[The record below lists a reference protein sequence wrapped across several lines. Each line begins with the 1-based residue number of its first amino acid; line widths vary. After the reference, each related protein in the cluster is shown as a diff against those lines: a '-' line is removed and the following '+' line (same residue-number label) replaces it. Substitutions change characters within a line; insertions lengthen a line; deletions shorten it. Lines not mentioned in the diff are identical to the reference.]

1 MNINYQKKDVFYDFY
16 IHFSHKQDRM
26 RHIFI
31 YFLRQNFFLSE
42 RILDR
47 INILQFLLFFRLQ
60 MYIINV
66 EAMNVKDFSVVVI
79 HNFK

>member
-1 MNINYQKKDVFYDFY
+1 MCFT
-16 IHFSHKQDRM
+16 
-26 RHIFI
+26 IFI
-31 YFLRQNFFLSE
+31 FIFHINKTECDTFLFISYTKIFLLE